1 MAKEIIESKPLTLAE
16 VKSTLTKRGKK
27 AELSY
32 IQRVTLDHTVK
43 FSSLPARTAKSLVS
57 KLISKYEMEE
67 PLAIQLVDIAPT
79 TTDEL
84 ASFLARSPRTYTPD
98 EVSDI
103 LELLV
108 SSMKKEAAK
117 KKK

>member
-1 MAKEIIESKPLTLAE
+1 MSKKIIESKPLTLAE

-43 FSSLPARTAKSLVS
+43 FSYLPARSAKSLVS
-57 KLISKYEMEE
+57 KLIKKFEMDE
-67 PLAIQLVDIAPT
+67 PLAIQLVNIGPT
-79 TTDEL
+79 TSDEL
-84 ASFLARSPRTYTPD
+84 AAFLARAPRTYTTD

-103 LELLV
+103 LALLD
-108 SSMKKEAAK
+108 EARAKAKAK
-117 KKK
+117 KSK

>member
-16 VKSTLTKRGKK
+16 VKSILAKRGKK

-43 FSSLPARTAKSLVS
+43 FSSLSARSAKSLVS
-57 KLISKYEMEE
+57 KLIKKYEMEE

-79 TTDEL
+79 TADEL

>member
-1 MAKEIIESKPLTLAE
+1 MTKEIIESEPLTLAE

-43 FSSLPARTAKSLVS
+43 FSNIPARTAGSLVK
-57 KLISKYEMEE
+57 KLMIKFDMEK
-67 PLAIQLVDIAPT
+67 PLAIQLIDIAPT

-84 ASFLARSPRTYTPD
+84 NAFLARAPQTYTAD
-98 EVSDI
+98 QISDM
-103 LELLV
+103 LELLAAATA
-108 SSMKKEAAK
+108 KEAAK